1 MWLNRVGC
9 YISSVCSKDASATR
23 SESFFSDLKWG
34 NPAGISWTWIMVVP
48 KKTMDINIQ
57 LFQEIKLVIN
67 QLSDDSQ
74 DIKEKLTRVDV
85 KAPF

>member
-1 MWLNRVGC
+1 
-9 YISSVCSKDASATR
+9 
-23 SESFFSDLKWG
+23 
-34 NPAGISWTWIMVVP
+34 MVVP